1 MPFTT
6 LTERICEAAE
16 FESSLPKI
24 RDLEV
29 ADSEEE
35 TTAIGEGEE
44 TRQVPGLSIA
54 SLWRTSPREL
64 RGRYTNKFFYSLIYS
79 VKIDFI
85 KFIFI
90 KEKKC

>member
-1 MPFTT
+1 MPTMPFTT

-44 TRQVPGLSIA
+44 TRQVPGPSIA
-54 SLWRTSPREL
+54 SLWRTYPREL
-64 RGRYTNKFFYSLIYS
+64 RGR
-79 VKIDFI
+79 
-85 KFIFI
+85 
-90 KEKKC
+90 